1 MNKTIIICATA
12 LLGFSAFAQDR
23 QGMGRR
29 MRENPDAKLH
39 RFSTTVE
46 KERPQLNDETKRL
59 IAAYHRNPTDENRAA
74 LRKQCAINYDNILK
88 RKKAKLEEL
97 RRTARHQSKVDE
109 MQEIVDEMIANREHR
124 IDQTMARF
132 TDPRFHGRARR
143 PATAKG
149 RAVSMKLPQ
158 ESYLPLLGAAKN
170 VSVAYTPVTN
180 EDYAKFTGKP
190 VAAGTE
196 KKTVT
201 NVSVEDAVKYCKWL
215 GERDPDYTY
224 RLPTEEEWELAAGH
238 MPKDADFNCGVGDCV
253 RPVDAFAQ
261 TKGASGG
268 IDFWGN
274 CWEWTATKRGD
285 GKNAVKGGSFDSKR
299 TDCRTEAKNT
309 AKDAS
314 KGYPNVTIRLVREE
328 HMILK

>member
-1 MNKTIIICATA
+1 MDKTIIICATA
-12 LLGFSAFAQDR
+12 LLGLAAFAQGR

-59 IAAYHRNPTDENRAA
+59 ISAYHRNPTDENRAA
-74 LRKQCAINYDNILK
+74 LRKQCAINYDNIVR

-97 RRTARHQSKVDE
+97 KRTARHQSKVDE

-132 TDPRFHGRARR
+132 TDSRFRGRARR
-143 PATAKG
+143 PATAG
-149 RAVSMKLPQ
+149 
-158 ESYLPLLGAAKN
+158 YLPLLGAAKN
-170 VSVAYTPVTN
+170 VSVAYAPVTN

-190 VAAGTE
+190 AAEGTE
-196 KKTVT
+196 KHPVT
-201 NVSVEDAVKYCKWL
+201 NVSVEDAAKYCTWL
-215 GERDPDYTY
+215 GERDPAHTY

-238 MPKDADFNCGVGDCV
+238 MPKDADFNCGVGDSI

-285 GKNAVKGGSFDSKR
+285 GKNAVKGGAFDAKR
-299 TDCRTEAKNT
+299 TDCRTEAKAT
-309 AKDAS
+309 SRGGAR
-314 KGYPNVTIRLVREE
+314 GYPNVTIRLVRET
-328 HMILK
+328 K

>member
-1 MNKTIIICATA
+1 MNKAIIICATA
-12 LLGFSAFAQDR
+12 LLGFAAFAQDR

-59 IAAYHRNPTDENRAA
+59 IAAYHRNPTEENKAA
-74 LRKQCAINYDNILK
+74 LRRQCEKNYEKILE

-97 RRTARHQSKVDE
+97 KREAKHQSKVDE
-109 MQEIVDEMIANREHR
+109 MQDIVDEMITNREHR
-124 IDQTMARF
+124 IDQTMSRF
-132 TDPRFHGRARR
+132 TDPRFRDRSRR
-143 PATAKG
+143 PATAENGKASNL
-149 RAVSMKLPQ
+149 RAAD
-158 ESYLPLLGAAKN
+158 YLPLLGAAKN
-170 VSVAYTPVTN
+170 VSVAYVPVTN
-180 EDYAKFTGKP
+180 EDYARFTGKP

-196 KKTVT
+196 KHPVT
-201 NVSVEDAVKYCKWL
+201 NISVEDAAKYCKWL
-215 GERDPDYTY
+215 GERDPAHTY

-238 MPKDADFNCGVGDCV
+238 MPKDADFNCGAGDSI

-285 GKNAVKGGSFDSKR
+285 GKNAVKGGAYDSKR

-309 AKDAS
+309 AKAAS
-314 KGYPNVTIRLVREE
+314 KGYPNVTIRLVRES
-328 HMILK
+328 K

>member
-12 LLGFSAFAQDR
+12 LLGFAAFAQGQ
-23 QGMGRR
+23 QGTGRR
-29 MRENPDAKLH
+29 IRKNPDAKLH

-46 KERPQLNDETKRL
+46 KERPELSDETKLL
-59 IAAYHRNPTDENRAA
+59 IAAYHSNPTDESKAA
-74 LRKQCAINYDNILK
+74 LRNQCEKNYEKILE

-97 RRTARHQSKVDE
+97 KRTARHQSKVDE

-132 TDPRFHGRARR
+132 TDSRFRGRRGDSCG
-143 PATAKG
+143 TG
-149 RAVSMKLPQ
+149 
-158 ESYLPLLGAAKN
+158 YLPLLGAARN
-170 VSVAYTPVTN
+170 VSVAYAPVTN

-190 VAAGTE
+190 VAGGTR
-196 KKTVT
+196 KHPVT
-201 NVSVEDAVKYCKWL
+201 NISVKDAVKYCKWL
-215 GERDPDYTY
+215 GERDPGYTY
-224 RLPTEEEWELAAGH
+224 RLPPEEEWELAAGH
-238 MPKDADFNCGVGDCV
+238 MPKDADFNCGVGDSI

-274 CWEWTATKRGD
+274 CWEWTSTKRND
-285 GKNAVKGGSFDSKR
+285 GNNAVKGGAFDSRR

-314 KGYPNVTIRLVREE
+314 KGYPNVTIRLVRESR
-328 HMILK
+328 

>member
-1 MNKTIIICATA
+1 MNKTIIICWAA
-12 LLGFSAFAQDR
+12 LLGFAAFAQGQ

-29 MRENPDAKLH
+29 MTENPDAKLH

-59 IAAYHRNPTDENRAA
+59 IAAYHRNPTEENKAA
-74 LRKQCAINYDNILK
+74 LRRQCEKNYEKILE

-97 RRTARHQSKVDE
+97 KREAKHQSKVDE
-109 MQEIVDEMIANREHR
+109 MQDIVDEMITNREHR

-132 TDPRFHGRARR
+132 TDSRFRDRR
-143 PATAKG
+143 RDDGGTG
-149 RAVSMKLPQ
+149 
-158 ESYLPLLGAAKN
+158 YLPLLGAAKN
-170 VSVAYTPVTN
+170 VSVAYAPVTN
-180 EDYAKFTGKP
+180 EDYARFTGKP
-190 VAAGTE
+190 VAPGTE
-196 KKTVT
+196 KHPVT
-201 NVSVEDAVKYCKWL
+201 NVSVAEAVKYCKWL
-215 GERDPDYTY
+215 GERDPAHTY

-238 MPKDADFNCGVGDCV
+238 MPKDADFNCGVGDSI

-274 CWEWTATKRGD
+274 CWEWTATKRDD
-285 GKNAVKGGSFDSKR
+285 GKNAVKGGAFDSKR

-309 AKDAS
+309 AKAAS
-314 KGYPNVTIRLVREE
+314 KGYPNVTIRLVRES
-328 HMILK
+328 K

>member
-1 MNKTIIICATA
+1 MNKTIIICWAVI
-12 LLGFSAFAQDR
+12 LGLAAFAQDR
-23 QGMGRR
+23 QETGRR
-29 MRENPDAKLH
+29 MTENPDAKLH

-59 IAAYHRNPTDENRAA
+59 IAAYHRSPTEENKAA
-74 LRKQCAINYDNILK
+74 LRRQCEKNYEKILE

-97 RRTARHQSKVDE
+97 KREAKHQSKVDE
-109 MQEIVDEMIANREHR
+109 MQDIVDEMIANREHR

-132 TDPRFHGRARR
+132 TDPRFRDRSRR
-143 PATAKG
+143 PEATEG
-149 RAVSMKLPQ
+149 RAVSTKPPLDG
-158 ESYLPLLGAAKN
+158 YLPLLGAAKS
-170 VSVAYTPVTN
+170 VSVAYAPVTN

-196 KKTVT
+196 KHPVT
-201 NVSVEDAVKYCKWL
+201 NVSVEDAAKYCKWL
-215 GERDPDYTY
+215 GERDPAHSY

-238 MPKDADFNCGVGDCV
+238 MPKDADFNCGIGDSV

-285 GKNAVKGGSFDSKR
+285 GKYAVKGGAFDSKR

-314 KGYPNVTIRLVREE
+314 NGYPNVTIRLVRESTT
-328 HMILK
+328 M

>member
-1 MNKTIIICATA
+1 MKKITIICATV
-12 LLGFSAFAQDR
+12 LLGFVAFAQER
-23 QGMGRR
+23 SGMERR

-59 IAAYHRNPTDENRAA
+59 IAAYHRNPSEENRAA
-74 LRKQCAINYDNILK
+74 LRKQCAINYDKIVE

-97 RRTARHQSKVDE
+97 KHTAKHQSKVDE
-109 MQEIVDEMIANREHR
+109 MQDIVDEMIANREHR

-132 TDPRFHGRARR
+132 TDSRFRGHNQNTG
-143 PATAKG
+143 
-149 RAVSMKLPQ
+149 
-158 ESYLPLLGAAKN
+158 YLPLLGAARN
-170 VSVAYTPVTN
+170 VSVAYAPVTN

-196 KKTVT
+196 KRPVT
-201 NVSVEDAVKYCKWL
+201 NVSVEDAAKYCKWL
-215 GERDPDYTY
+215 GERDPKHAY

-238 MPKDADFNCGVGDCV
+238 MPKDADFNCGVGDVV

-274 CWEWTATKRGD
+274 CWEWTATKRGE
-285 GKNAVKGGSFDSKR
+285 GKNAVKGGAFDSKR

-309 AKDAS
+309 AKDTS
-314 KGYPNVTIRLVREE
+314 KGYPNVTMRLVREE
-328 HMILK
+328 CNAHHL

>member
-1 MNKTIIICATA
+1 MNKAIIICATA
-12 LLGFSAFAQDR
+12 LLGFAAFAQDR

-59 IAAYHRNPTDENRAA
+59 IAAYHRSPTEENKAA
-74 LRKQCAINYDNILK
+74 LRRQCEKNYEKILE

-97 RRTARHQSKVDE
+97 KREAKHQSKVDE
-109 MQEIVDEMIANREHR
+109 MQDIVDEMITNREHR

-132 TDPRFHGRARR
+132 TDPRFRDRSRR
-143 PATAKG
+143 PATAENGKASNL
-149 RAVSMKLPQ
+149 RAAD
-158 ESYLPLLGAAKN
+158 YLPLLGAAKS
-170 VSVAYTPVTN
+170 VSVAYAPVTN

-190 VAAGTE
+190 VAPGTE
-196 KKTVT
+196 KHPVT
-201 NVSVEDAVKYCKWL
+201 NVSIEDAAKYCKWL
-215 GERDPDYTY
+215 GLRDPAHTY

-238 MPKDADFNCGVGDCV
+238 MPKDADFNCGVGDSI

-274 CWEWTATKRGD
+274 CWEWTSTERN
-285 GKNAVKGGSFDSKR
+285 GKNAVKGGAFDSKR
-299 TDCRTEAKNT
+299 TDCRTEAKNN
-309 AKDAS
+309 AKAAS
-314 KGYPNVTIRLVREE
+314 KGYPNVTIRLVRES
-328 HMILK
+328 K

>member
-1 MNKTIIICATA
+1 MTPPQNRTETTMNKTIIICAIA
-12 LLGFSAFAQDR
+12 LLGLAAFAQ
-23 QGMGRR
+23 GRGP

-46 KERPQLNDETKRL
+46 KERPQPNDETKRL

-74 LRKQCAINYDNILK
+74 LRKQCEINYDNILK

-97 RRTARHQSKVDE
+97 KREARHQSKVDE
-109 MQEIVDEMIANREHR
+109 MQDIVDEMIANREHR

-132 TDPRFHGRARR
+132 TDSRFRGRRR
-143 PATAKG
+143 DEGGAG
-149 RAVSMKLPQ
+149 
-158 ESYLPLLGAAKN
+158 YLPLLGAAKN
-170 VSVAYTPVTN
+170 VSVAYAPVTN

-190 VAAGTE
+190 VAPGTE
-196 KKTVT
+196 KHPVT
-201 NVSVEDAVKYCKWL
+201 NVSVEDAAKYCKWL
-215 GERDPDYTY
+215 GERDPAHTY

-238 MPKDADFNCGVGDCV
+238 MPKDADFNCGIGDAI

-261 TKGASGG
+261 TKGASCG

-285 GKNAVKGGSFDSKR
+285 GKNAVKGGAFDSKR

-309 AKDAS
+309 AKAAS
-314 KGYPNVTIRLVREE
+314 KGYPNVTIRLVRESQ
-328 HMILK
+328 

>member
-1 MNKTIIICATA
+1 MNKTIIVCTVV
-12 LLGFSAFAQDR
+12 LLGFAAFAQS
-23 QGMGRR
+23 
-29 MRENPDAKLH
+29 H

-59 IAAYHRNPTDENRAA
+59 IAAYHRSPTEENKAA
-74 LRKQCAINYDNILK
+74 LRRQCEKNYEKILE

-97 RRTARHQSKVDE
+97 KREAKHQSKVDE

-132 TDPRFHGRARR
+132 TDPRFRGRRR
-143 PATAKG
+143 DGG
-149 RAVSMKLPQ
+149 RDGN
-158 ESYLPLLGAAKN
+158 ERHREYLPLLGAAKN
-170 VSVAYTPVTN
+170 VSVAYAPVTN
-180 EDYAKFTGKP
+180 EEYARFTGKP

-196 KKTVT
+196 KHPVT
-201 NVSVEDAVKYCKWL
+201 DVSIADAVKYCKWL
-215 GERDPDYTY
+215 GERDTAHIY

-238 MPKDADFNCGVGDCV
+238 MPKDADFNCGVGDSI

-274 CWEWTATKRGD
+274 CWEWTSTKRG
-285 GKNAVKGGSFDSKR
+285 GGRHAVKGGAYDSKR

-309 AKDAS
+309 TKDAS
-314 KGYPNVTIRLVREE
+314 NGYSNVTMRLVRES
-328 HMILK
+328 K

>member
-1 MNKTIIICATA
+1 MNKTIIICWAA
-12 LLGFSAFAQDR
+12 ILGLAAFAQDR
-23 QGMGRR
+23 QGTGRR
-29 MRENPDAKLH
+29 MTENPDAKLH

-59 IAAYHRNPTDENRAA
+59 IAAYHRSPTEENKAA
-74 LRKQCAINYDNILK
+74 LRRQCEKNYEKILE

-97 RRTARHQSKVDE
+97 KREARHQSKVDE
-109 MQEIVDEMIANREHR
+109 MQDIVDEMIANREHR

-132 TDPRFHGRARR
+132 TDPRFRDRSRR
-143 PATAKG
+143 PAPAENGKASTPSA
-149 RAVSMKLPQ
+149 AD
-158 ESYLPLLGAAKN
+158 YLPLLGAAKN
-170 VSVAYTPVTN
+170 VSVAYAPVTN

-190 VAAGTE
+190 VAPGTE
-196 KKTVT
+196 KHPVT
-201 NVSVEDAVKYCKWL
+201 NVSVEDAAKYCKWL
-215 GERDPDYTY
+215 GERDPAHTY

-238 MPKDADFNCGVGDCV
+238 MPKDADFNCGIGDAI

-274 CWEWTATKRGD
+274 CWEWTATKRN
-285 GKNAVKGGSFDSKR
+285 GKNAVKGGAFDSKR

-309 AKDAS
+309 TKDAS
-314 KGYPNVTIRLVREE
+314 NGYPNVTMRLVRES
-328 HMILK
+328 K

>member
-1 MNKTIIICATA
+1 MNKTIIICWAA
-12 LLGFSAFAQDR
+12 ILGLAAFAQDR
-23 QGMGRR
+23 QGTGRR
-29 MRENPDAKLH
+29 MTENPDAKLH

-59 IAAYHRNPTDENRAA
+59 IAAYHRSPTEENKAA
-74 LRKQCAINYDNILK
+74 LRRQCEKNYEKILE

-97 RRTARHQSKVDE
+97 KREAKHQSKVDE
-109 MQEIVDEMIANREHR
+109 MQDIVDEMIANREHR

-132 TDPRFHGRARR
+132 TDPRFRDRSRR
-143 PATAKG
+143 PAADEG
-149 RAVSMKLPQ
+149 RAARPFAADT
-158 ESYLPLLGAAKN
+158 YLPLLGAAKN
-170 VSVAYTPVTN
+170 VSVAYAPVTN

-190 VAAGTE
+190 VAPGTE
-196 KKTVT
+196 KHPVT
-201 NVSVEDAVKYCKWL
+201 NVSVEDAAKYCKWL
-215 GERDPDYTY
+215 GERDPEHTY

-238 MPKDADFNCGVGDCV
+238 MPKDADFNCGVGDSI

-268 IDFWGN
+268 VDFWGN

-285 GKNAVKGGSFDSKR
+285 GKYAVKGGAFDSKR

-314 KGYPNVTIRLVREE
+314 KGHPNVTMRLVRES
-328 HMILK
+328 K